1 MFCAFTRPRYQVS
14 VYIGP
19 LVSEMSS
26 IVSEF
31 GDLRLYDKFLYIM
44 SLRKMDVISLV
55 LLYVDNCF
63 NLRQRYY
70 DSSQLAST

>member
-1 MFCAFTRPRYQVS
+1 MYSDLRKQLFK
-14 VYIGP
+14 
-19 LVSEMSS
+19 EMSS

-31 GDLRLYDKFLYIM
+31 GDLYDDKFLYIM
-44 SLRKMDVISLV
+44 SLREMGMISLV

-70 DSSQLAST
+70 DFSHFAVT